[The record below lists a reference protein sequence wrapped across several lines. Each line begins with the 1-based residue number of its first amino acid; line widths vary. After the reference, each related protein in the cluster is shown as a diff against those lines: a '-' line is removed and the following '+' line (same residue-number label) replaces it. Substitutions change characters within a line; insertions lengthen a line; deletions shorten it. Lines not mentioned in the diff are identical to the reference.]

1 VFDEF
6 HVFFFNHMI
15 PPELLGG
22 QSAGFDQG
30 ADSPLRNAEA
40 FSYLSSREQNSVLH
54 DKSLYA
60 ETNYDA
66 RG

>member
-15 PPELLGG
+15 PPELPGG
-22 QSAGFDQG
+22 ETAGFDQS
-30 ADSPLRNAEA
+30 ANPPLRNAEA
-40 FSYLSSREQNSVLH
+40 FSYLSGREQNSVLH
-54 DKSLYA
+54 GESLYA

-66 RG
+66 R